1 MVEGV
6 VFVYLFVYSFGLR
19 TTIDIDVM
27 FRAFFERQV
36 FATVVL
42 GSAHPTEDVSDREEA
57 SAV

>member
-1 MVEGV
+1 M